1 MTSSI
6 PNSGNSVSSN
16 STSRPAQRSMA
27 LDVFRGITVA
37 LMLLVNNVALD
48 NATPAM
54 LLHAPWGGGVR
65 LADLVFP
72 WFLFAT
78 GLSIPFA
85 YSGLQRRKPGF
96 TNWVWKVVQRALWLF
111 ALGCLVSSAV
121 ARVLVISLGVLQLIG
136 LAFLVAALLQPMPV
150 KWRLS
155 SAAVLLVGY
164 WAALRFLAVPGA
176 AIGTFE
182 ESQNLVRHLNTT
194 YFEPIGLR
202 GLPSVIP
209 TAALVMIASWVG
221 ELTRG
226 SSRTRFKVLGLIA
239 LGATLAAAGLLWDRD
254 LEMNKTVW
262 TPSYILFTAGLGTA
276 LIGLLTWLET
286 LRFRAWSFVF
296 VVFGSNALI
305 AYIAPILV
313 KVWLLQ
319 SVKVRPGVNL
329 QDTWLGWLKQM
340 TNPVMG
346 GWLYTLTYIA
356 LTWLF
361 LLILYRRKLFL
372 RV

>member
-6 PNSGNSVSSN
+6 GNSGTNDSGTNDLGNVLSSA
-16 STSRPAQRSMA
+16 SGSRPAQRSMA

-37 LMLLVNNVALD
+37 LMLLVNNIALD
-48 NATPAM
+48 DATPAM

-85 YSGLQRRKPGF
+85 FASLQRRKPGF
-96 TNWVWKVVQRALWLF
+96 ANWVWKVVQRAFWLV
-111 ALGCLVSSAV
+111 ALGCLVTSAV
-121 ARVLVISLGVLQLIG
+121 AREVVISLGVLQLIG
-136 LAFLVAALLQPMPV
+136 LAFLVAALLQPMPAR
-150 KWRLS
+150 WRLS
-155 SAAVLLVGY
+155 STAVLLVGY
-164 WAALRFLAVPGA
+164 WAALRFLPVPGA

-226 SSRTRFKVLGLIA
+226 SGRTRFKVLGLIA
-239 LGATLAAAGLLWDRD
+239 IGATLAAAGLLWDRD
-254 LEMNKTVW
+254 EK
-262 TPSYILFTAGLGTA
+262 
-276 LIGLLTWLET
+276 
-286 LRFRAWSFVF
+286 
-296 VVFGSNALI
+296 
-305 AYIAPILV
+305 
-313 KVWLLQ
+313 
-319 SVKVRPGVNL
+319 
-329 QDTWLGWLKQM
+329 
-340 TNPVMG
+340 
-346 GWLYTLTYIA
+346 
-356 LTWLF
+356 
-361 LLILYRRKLFL
+361 
-372 RV
+372 